1 MKDRIIYIV
10 LILLG
15 IIGCLEEP
23 TPPIIIDSLEDGAEL
38 LNYFETNGD
47 FINSP
52 AMPSLVTV
60 EDVYNNSSNYLIVD
74 VRTKEEYTLGHIG
87 GSIRKNQVNWL
98 AF

>member
-1 MKDRIIYIV
+1 MKYRIIFIT

-23 TPPIIIDSLEDGAEL
+23 TPPTIIDSLEDGAEL

-52 AMPSLVTV
+52 EMPSLVTV
-60 EDVYNNSSNYLIVD
+60 EDVFNNSSNYLIVD
-74 VRTKEEYTLGHIG
+74 
-87 GSIRKNQVNWL
+87 IRKK
-98 AF
+98 